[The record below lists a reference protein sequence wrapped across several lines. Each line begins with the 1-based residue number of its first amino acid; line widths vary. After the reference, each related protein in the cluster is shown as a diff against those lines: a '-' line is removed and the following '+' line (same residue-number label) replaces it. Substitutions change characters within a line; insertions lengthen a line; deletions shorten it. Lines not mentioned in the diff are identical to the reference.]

1 LSDSGRRRSKER
13 LDMKKLHL
21 GANATATSKLMHDIT
36 PTHEQRDQLKNGSL
50 SLSPERIRAGATTK
64 TDVMNEIL
72 QRETRFS
79 YSRHW
84 GINE

>member
-1 LSDSGRRRSKER
+1 
-13 LDMKKLHL
+13 MKKLHL
-21 GANATATSKLMHDIT
+21 GANATATQKLAQDST
-36 PTHEQRDQLKNGSL
+36 PTHEQPDQLQSGSL
-50 SLSPERIRAGATTK
+50 SLSPERIQAGATTK

-72 QRETRFS
+72 ERDARFG

>member
-1 LSDSGRRRSKER
+1 
-13 LDMKKLHL
+13 MKKLHL
-21 GANATATSKLMHDIT
+21 GANATATPKLVHDTT
-36 PTHEQRDQLKNGSL
+36 PTDEQRDQLKNGSL
-50 SLSPERIRAGATTK
+50 GLSPERIRAGATTK

-72 QRETRFS
+72 RRETQFG